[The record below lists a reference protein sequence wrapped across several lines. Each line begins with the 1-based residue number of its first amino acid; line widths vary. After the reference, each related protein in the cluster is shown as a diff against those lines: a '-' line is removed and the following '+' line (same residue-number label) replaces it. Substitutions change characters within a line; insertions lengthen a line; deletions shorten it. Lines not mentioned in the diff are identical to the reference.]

1 MKAYAPCVVCA
12 VKSGAVSFMRNDIL
26 ILYLG
31 EKSENAFAGIISYSL
46 ACQWIKEGRIEVG
59 VDAPSAST
67 TLMPE

>member
-1 MKAYAPCVVCA
+1 
-12 VKSGAVSFMRNDIL
+12 MRNDIL